1 MATRTKST
9 HFLSRCGSNAE
20 LLSNTPFCDSLLVHH
35 QRVQVNAV
43 ENGYPGGIQ
52 AYVNNA
58 KALLES
64 SQVGANP
71 FDGFKPE
78 VRALFGSLLRSG

>member
-1 MATRTKST
+1 M
-9 HFLSRCGSNAE
+9 
-20 LLSNTPFCDSLLVHH
+20 
-35 QRVQVNAV
+35 QVNAV